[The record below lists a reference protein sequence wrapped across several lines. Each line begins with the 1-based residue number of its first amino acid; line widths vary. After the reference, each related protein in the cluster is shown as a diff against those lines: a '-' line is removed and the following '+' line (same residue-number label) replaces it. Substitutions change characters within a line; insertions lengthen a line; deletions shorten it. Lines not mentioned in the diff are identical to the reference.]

1 MNFLDDLNP
10 AQREAAEI
18 RSGPLLV
25 LAGAGSG
32 KTRVLTYRIAH
43 LIKEASVLPWKIL
56 AVTFTNKAAGEMR
69 QRVVDLVGDES
80 RDIWLG
86 TFHAICAKILRFDGA
101 RLGVDSRFTIY
112 DEEDRRA
119 LVRTVLKNLDINP
132 DDLTPRSVVGQISRA
147 KNAMIDATRFG
158 QEAGSSYQKR
168 QLAEVYAA
176 YQQALAQ
183 NNAMDFDDLLVELVR
198 RLQDNNE
205 VLEDYQTR
213 FQHVLI
219 DEYQDTNR
227 PQYLLTR
234 LLAKQHRNICCV
246 GDDDQSIYQFR
257 GADIRNILDF
267 ERDYPDAKTVRLE
280 QNYRSTG
287 RILAAANAVIQNNQR
302 RKGKNLWTEGAE
314 GDPIELSEC
323 ADDRG
328 EARQITETISGHFG
342 VHTAK
347 DMAVLYRT
355 NAQSRALEQELQG
368 AGIKYEIVG
377 GLRFYERREI
387 KDLLAYL
394 RILINPADDVS
405 LRRIVNVPKRGIGDT
420 TLGTLAEYGRQ
431 HRLPLTDSL
440 NHLAEITAL
449 NSRSRKQLGLF
460 NTMIKSLRER
470 LDELNLPS
478 LGMEVFEQSGY
489 REMLRT
495 EGTPEAEV
503 REQNVDQLIADMAEF
518 SQEEENPTLEE
529 FLEAK
534 SLMSPTDELSYE
546 DEAITLMTLHSAKGL
561 EFPIVFICGLE
572 EDLFPT
578 ARALEEARTNPESL
592 EEERRL
598 FYVGITRAR
607 ERLYLSHAERRFA
620 FGAFRESA
628 PSRFVDE
635 IPTDL
640 LHKNRSRHQSYSAPR
655 RPRRILPPPP
665 EKQPAKQGV
674 HYEWDES
681 ATPSYDYAEAGD
693 DFLSVG
699 NWVLHPTWGRGRIE
713 SSEGVGADLK
723 LSIRFG
729 NNRIKKVAV
738 AYAQLEPA

>member
-1 MNFLDDLNP
+1 MSFLDDLNP

-183 NNAMDFDDLLVELVR
+183 SNAMDFDDLLVELVR

-267 ERDYPDAKTVRLE
+267 ERDYPDAKMVRLE
-280 QNYRSTG
+280 QNYRSN
-287 RILAAANAVIQNNQR
+287 RANPRRCQR
-302 RKGKNLWTEGAE
+302 GHSEQPASQGK
-314 GDPIELSEC
+314 
-323 ADDRG
+323 
-328 EARQITETISGHFG
+328 
-342 VHTAK
+342 
-347 DMAVLYRT
+347 
-355 NAQSRALEQELQG
+355 
-368 AGIKYEIVG
+368 
-377 GLRFYERREI
+377 
-387 KDLLAYL
+387 
-394 RILINPADDVS
+394 
-405 LRRIVNVPKRGIGDT
+405 
-420 TLGTLAEYGRQ
+420 
-431 HRLPLTDSL
+431 
-440 NHLAEITAL
+440 
-449 NSRSRKQLGLF
+449 
-460 NTMIKSLRER
+460 KSLDRR
-470 LDELNLPS
+470 SGGRSDRVV
-478 LGMEVFEQSGY
+478 GM
-489 REMLRT
+489 R
-495 EGTPEAEV
+495 
-503 REQNVDQLIADMAEF
+503 
-518 SQEEENPTLEE
+518 
-529 FLEAK
+529 
-534 SLMSPTDELSYE
+534 
-546 DEAITLMTLHSAKGL
+546 
-561 EFPIVFICGLE
+561 
-572 EDLFPT
+572 
-578 ARALEEARTNPESL
+578 
-592 EEERRL
+592 
-598 FYVGITRAR
+598 
-607 ERLYLSHAERRFA
+607 
-620 FGAFRESA
+620 
-628 PSRFVDE
+628 
-635 IPTDL
+635 
-640 LHKNRSRHQSYSAPR
+640 R
-655 RPRRILPPPP
+655 RP
-665 EKQPAKQGV
+665 
-674 HYEWDES
+674 
-681 ATPSYDYAEAGD
+681 
-693 DFLSVG
+693 
-699 NWVLHPTWGRGRIE
+699 GRG
-713 SSEGVGADLK
+713 AP
-723 LSIRFG
+723 
-729 NNRIKKVAV
+729 NH
-738 AYAQLEPA
+738 

>member
-1 MNFLDDLNP
+1 MNLLDDLNP
-10 AQREAAEI
+10 AQRQAAEI
-18 RSGPLLV
+18 ESGPLLV

-43 LIKEASVLPWKIL
+43 LITKAGVPPWRIL

-69 QRVVDLVGDES
+69 QRVVDLVGADS

-86 TFHAICAKILRFDGA
+86 TFHAICARILRFDGG

-119 LVRTVLKNLDINP
+119 LVRNVLKNLDVNP
-132 DDLTPRSVVGQISRA
+132 DELTPRSVVGQISRA
-147 KNAMIDATRFG
+147 KNAMIDSTRFA

-168 QLAEVYAA
+168 QVAEVYAA

-198 RLQDNNE
+198 RLQDNAE

-213 FQHVLI
+213 FQHILI

-227 PQYLLTR
+227 PQYLLTK
-234 LLAKQHRNICCV
+234 LLAKQHHNICCV

-267 ERDYPDAKTVRLE
+267 ERDYPDARTVRLE

-287 RILAAANAVIQNNQR
+287 RILAAANAVIENNQR

-314 GDPIELSEC
+314 GDPIEVSEC

-328 EARQITETISGHFG
+328 EARHITETISGHLG
-342 VHTAK
+342 VRTAN

-355 NAQSRALEQELQG
+355 NAQSRALEQELQS

-420 TLGTLAEYGRQ
+420 TLGALAAYGRQ
-431 HRLPLTDSL
+431 HHLSLTESL
-440 NHLAEITAL
+440 QHIAEIAAL
-449 NSRSRKQLGLF
+449 NPRSRKQLGLF
-460 NTMIKSLRER
+460 STMIEALRAQ
-470 LDELNLPS
+470 LDELALPS

-489 REMLRT
+489 REMLRA

-503 REQNVDQLIADMAEF
+503 REQNVDQLIADMTEF
-518 SQEEENPTLEE
+518 NQEEENPTLEE

-534 SLMSPTDELSYE
+534 SLMSPTDEMSDDE
-546 DEAITLMTLHSAKGL
+546 EAITLMTLHSAKGL

-578 ARALEEARTNPESL
+578 SRALEEARTNPESL

-607 ERLYLSHAERRFA
+607 ERLYISLAERRFA
-620 FGAFRESA
+620 FGSFREST

-635 IPTDL
+635 IPPDL
-640 LHKNRSRHQSYSAPR
+640 VHKNRSRHQSYSAPR
-655 RPRRILPPPP
+655 RSRRILPPPP
-665 EKQPAKQGV
+665 EKKSARQGV

-681 ATPSYDYAEAGD
+681 EAPSFDCAEAGD
-693 DFLSVG
+693 GFLSVG
-699 NWVLHPTWGRGRIE
+699 SWVLHPTWGRGRIE
-713 SSEGVGADLK
+713 SSEGVGVDLK

-729 NNRIKKVAV
+729 NNRVKKVAV